1 MSRSSVPAVKE
12 DAFSRIV
19 KYMSN
24 EESGVVLTAKEEQ
37 IMARWIYAN
46 GLLKERKFREEMVLD
61 KIVDKFAV
69 SKFTARNDISSA
81 RSLFVKLTKD
91 LKKYALIHHV
101 EDIAMQIAAWKSDKS
116 LAPLL
121 PKLYDSY
128 TKALAALPEEAEAPT
143 VATPIVNYVLVQ
155 NQNINVVMNGADALA
170 AADDLIELE
179 KNHEYKD
186 FEELPHGP
194 KS

>member
-1 MSRSSVPAVKE
+1 MSRSSLPAIKE

-46 GLLKERKFREEMVLD
+46 GLLKERKFREDLIID
-61 KIVDKFAV
+61 KIVEKFSV

-91 LKKYALIHHV
+91 LKKYALIHHI
-101 EDIAMQIAAWKSDKS
+101 EDIQMQIANWKTDKS

-121 PKLYDSY
+121 PKMYDSL
-128 TKALAALPEEAEAPT
+128 TKALAALPEEAEAPPI
-143 VATPIVNYVLVQ
+143 ATPVVNYVLVK
-155 NQNINVVMNGADALA
+155 NQTINVTMAGSDALA
-170 AADDLIELE
+170 AADALIEQE
-179 KNHEYKD
+179 RSETSTD
-186 FEELPHGP
+186 FEIENDGP